1 MATFDPS
8 AERGSGPTPVAAYMR
23 MSTDMQQYS
32 ILNQSRAI
40 AAYAKQRDMVVVRIY
55 RDDGRSG
62 LDIEHRPGLLGLMED
77 IQRGHPGY
85 EAILV
90 LDVSRWGRFQNVDEA
105 AFYEFLCWRAGV
117 RVCYVAEL
125 FENDGSPFAMI
136 MKGLKR
142 AMAAEYSR
150 ELSGKTSAG
159 HRHLA
164 SLGYRQ
170 GAQPGYG
177 LRRQLLNARGE
188 PRTVLAS
195 GEVKSC
201 TTDRIV
207 LVPGPK
213 EEVRIVRWIFDQCLA
228 GQLCGEIARQLN
240 DRGWLRPG
248 QRAWTYGRVRF
259 ILQSEKYAGDAV
271 YGRNSKKLGS
281 PLQPNPRGEWVRK
294 AGAYRPI
301 IDPEV
306 FARAQEQ
313 LAISLKGVSDDELL
327 EGTRRLYAR
336 KGRLTGPLIDAEPGL
351 LASQNMARRF
361 GGLTALYR
369 LVGFTPVRNPRYAEV
384 RSWVTRW
391 RQTLTGFTQD
401 WLVEQ
406 GSVVRREGW
415 CLTVDG
421 AWSVSF
427 SVLNGCHIHSHREPQ
442 WFNHRPSER
451 TDIVVFARGACGEV
465 GLRDYLVLPR
475 ALFDTWPRGFYR
487 NNGPIVDSCTYPSL
501 AILGDLARLS
511 RMEAQVCG

>member
-1 MATFDPS
+1 MGAPDLVDESSPIS
-8 AERGSGPTPVAAYMR
+8 VAAYLR
-23 MSTDMQQYS
+23 MSTDKQQYS
-32 ILNQSRAI
+32 ILNQSLAI
-40 AAYAKQRDMVVVRIY
+40 ASYAEHHNMAIVRTY

-62 LDIEHRPGLLGLMED
+62 LNIEHRPGLLGLMED
-77 IQRGHPGY
+77 IKRGRPGY
-85 EAILV
+85 EVILV

-159 HRHLA
+159 QRHLA
-164 SLGYRQ
+164 SLGFRQ

-188 PRTVLAS
+188 LKTVMAS
-195 GEVKSC
+195 GEVKSS

-207 LVPGPK
+207 LIPGPK
-213 EEVRIVRWIFDQCLA
+213 EEVRIVQWIFEQCLA
-228 GQLCGEIARQLN
+228 GELCGDIARALN

-271 YGRNSKKLGS
+271 YGRSSKKLGGT
-281 PLQPNPRGEWVRK
+281 LQPNPRGEWIRK
-294 AGAYRPI
+294 PGAYRPVVS
-301 IDPEV
+301 PETFV
-306 FARAQEQ
+306 RAQAQ
-313 LAISLKGVSDDELL
+313 LAITLKGVSDEELL
-327 EGTRRLYAR
+327 EGTRVLYAR
-336 KGRLTGPLIDAEPGL
+336 EGRLTGPLIDAEPGL

-361 GGLTALYR
+361 GGLTNLYR
-369 LVGFTPVRNPRYAEV
+369 MVGFTPKRNPRYAAV

-391 RQTLTGFTQD
+391 RQSLTAFTQD
-401 WLVEQ
+401 WLIEQ
-406 GSVVRREGW
+406 GSVVRRDGW
-415 CLTVDG
+415 CLTIDG
-421 AWSVSF
+421 AWSLSF
-427 SVLNGCHIHSHREPQ
+427 SVLNGCHIHSRRQPQ
-442 WFNHRPSER
+442 WFNHRPSEL
-451 TDIVVFARGACGEV
+451 TDIVVFARGVCGEV

-475 ALFDTWPRGFYR
+475 MLFADWPRGFYR
-487 NNGPIVDSCTYPSL
+487 ANGPIVDSCAYLSL
-501 AILGDLARLS
+501 AVLGDLARLS
-511 RMEAQVCG
+511 RMETQACG